1 MAETTFVRTH
11 KDRNYTVL
19 DNTFIRDVT
28 LSWKAKGVMTYL
40 LSLPDDWSVNFSEVL
55 RHSADGET
63 ALKSTIKE
71 LKEHGYLVS
80 RRLQSSEGKFIGFTY
95 EIIENP
101 ESSNHQVEK
110 PSGGKPTEWINHRV
124 ENDQLLNTN
133 NTKYI
138 NKQNTNSINSEEE
151 NHNLLSPQREVIGWY
166 YECWSEMYKRGA
178 VASEKP
184 FLNGQQAARLI
195 QGHIKNGLSVS
206 QLKTAIKNAMDDN
219 WLVSQGYSLTIILS
233 ASQMNKL
240 LNAKQTVSK
249 PAWAN
254 KRPALANQVT
264 EEDINF

>member
-63 ALKSTIKE
+63 ALKSAIKE

-80 RRLQSSEGKFIGFTY
+80 RRLQSSEGKFTGFTY

-138 NKQNTNSINSEEE
+138 NKLNTISSRGSEE
-151 NHNLLSPQREVIGWY
+151 HNTIISFY
-166 YECWSEMYKRGA
+166 YECFKKALCVDVVPELDQTSVR
-178 VASEKP
+178 S
-184 FLNGQQAARLI
+184 R
-195 QGHIKNGLSVS
+195 LSVL
-206 QLKTAIKNAMDDN
+206 LKKYSVDELKEIIEKAMSDN
-219 WLVSQGYSLTIILS
+219 FIVGTLGFPLMYILKGDTI
-233 ASQMNKL
+233 NKL
-240 LNAKQTVSK
+240 KFAKGSSTTFVN
-249 PAWAN
+249 N